1 MAESREGEFTMILV
15 TGGSGYVGSHIV
27 RRLHET
33 GKPVRA
39 MVYNRRRAETE
50 GRLKGL
56 NIESIEGD
64 VTRPATLKPALYGCN
79 AVIHTVAIAVEKDHL
94 TYEKINYQGT
104 VNLVEAA
111 KRNGVERFIN
121 LSQLGA
127 DPSLPYRFL
136 ASKGK
141 AQAHVA
147 ASSLDW
153 TAFRPSVIWGPEDEF
168 ANTFA
173 RLVPL
178 SPLIFPIVGAK
189 GAKFQPVWV
198 EDVAN
203 CVVKAIDDYATLRQ
217 EYELGGPEIL
227 TLEEIERRTLQ
238 ALGAKRTLVRF
249 PMPLLRL
256 AVTLMETL
264 LPSPPVT
271 RSLLE
276 LLSVRNITTFNSI
289 HRFVPYP
296 RPFTAE
302 NAAPYMRRFRLR
314 DTLRQFFRA

>member
-1 MAESREGEFTMILV
+1 MMILV

-27 RRLHET
+27 RRLHT
-33 GKPVRA
+33 MGKPVRA
-39 MVYNRRRAETE
+39 MVYNPRRAETE

-56 NIESIEGD
+56 NIQIVPGD
-64 VTRPATLKPALYGCN
+64 VTRPATLKPVLEGCSSI
-79 AVIHTVAIAVEKDHL
+79 IHTVAIAVEKGNL
-94 TYEKINYQGT
+94 TYERINFQGT

-111 KRNGVERFIN
+111 QNSGVRRFIN

-147 ASSLDW
+147 TSKLDW

-178 SPLIFPIVGAK
+178 SPLIFPIVGGK
-189 GAKFQPVWV
+189 DAKFQPVWV
-198 EDVAN
+198 EDVAA
-203 CVVKAIDDYATLRQ
+203 CVVESIDDYATLRK

-227 TLEEIERRTLQ
+227 TLEEIERRTLK
-238 ALGAKRTLVRF
+238 ALGVQRALIRF
-249 PMPLLRL
+249 PMPLLRF
-256 AVTLMETL
+256 AVTLMEIL

-276 LLSVRNITTFNSI
+276 LVSVRNVTTFNSI
-289 HRFVPYP
+289 HRFVPNP
-296 RPFTAE
+296 RPFTAK
-302 NAAPYMRRFRLR
+302 NAATYMRSFRLR
-314 DTLRQFFRA
+314 DTLRQFFSA